1 MNFFAHYYFH
11 HKPNNHWHNAG
22 LLFPDLLR
30 IFSKEQRI
38 SEKTEIN
45 TNCKQ
50 DTYQNLVQGFQNHF
64 KGDDIFHNW
73 DWFKE
78 KNHELAIKIRESNL
92 DIKRDWFLAHIF
104 IELTIDHILVKEN
117 EQMVKK
123 LYDDLMAC
131 DKQGWNLFFTENGF
145 HELDYWFEGYTR
157 FNKHQYIFTY
167 KDTDSV
173 IYALNRIYL
182 STGIG
187 EFDDIQNQFLVVLLN
202 DFIPEVKLKISELH
216 KILE

>member
-1 MNFFAHYYFH
+1 MNFFAHYFFH
-11 HKPNNHWHNAG
+11 HQPNNHWHNAG

-38 SEKTEIN
+38 SDKTEIN
-45 TNCKQ
+45 EKCKQ
-50 DTYQNLVQGFQNHF
+50 EDYQNLVRGFQHHF
-64 KGDDIFHNW
+64 IGDDIFHNW

-78 KNHELAIKIRESNL
+78 KNHELAVKIRESKL

-104 IELTIDHILVKEN
+104 IELTIDHVLVTKN
-117 EQMVKK
+117 EK
-123 LYDDLMAC
+123 LVEELYADLMAC
-131 DKQGWNLFFTENGF
+131 DKQGWELFFTENGF
-145 HELDYWFEGYTR
+145 KELDYWYEGYTR